1 MSEEEVKSLLDKANS
16 ALESKEFQKAI
27 DICSKAIE
35 LEPKNSMCYLIQF
48 LAEHK
53 VTDIDQ
59 LENKKVNF
67 DSVYYKNLKLYTN
80 KKLFNE
86 LEAYLKKSNSSSNNF
101 DLFNKIKAFFEPA
114 NSKDI
119 FPLCSKILFFLSY
132 APSFLFL
139 LFILSRSLSNEQPS
153 TFGFCVLLL
162 FVHSFI
168 MFLNYKLLLSG
179 RLKANMQLSQD
190 TAYEK
195 QNDPF
200 DIFVIYLFAYLLGV
214 GLSVFLVFV
223 TLTCFMSSMFL
234 SGFVLYAI
242 LVLLLFTYSKEI
254 IPKLSESI
262 LNIKKL

>member
-1 MSEEEVKSLLDKANS
+1 MSEEEVKSLLGKANS

-114 NSKDI
+114 KSNVV
-119 FPLCSKILFFLSY
+119 FPLRSKILFFFSY

-139 LFILSRSLSNEQPS
+139 LFILSREQPS